1 MTFYSMMESISHPG
15 KQART
20 SAKSEKPIAK
30 AFKQRYHS
38 LQLLGG
44 KLNYRKQQKLVY
56 HNELTKIVKIGMSRK
71 RQFDKVKFLKI

>member
-15 KQART
+15 KKART

-38 LQLLGG
+38 LQLLAG
-44 KLNYRKQQKLVY
+44 KLN
-56 HNELTKIVKIGMSRK
+56 
-71 RQFDKVKFLKI
+71 

>member
-1 MTFYSMMESISHPG
+1 MTFYSMMESILHPG
-15 KQART
+15 KKART

-56 HNELTKIVKIGMSRK
+56 HNELTKIVCWTRFS
-71 RQFDKVKFLKI
+71 LEAH